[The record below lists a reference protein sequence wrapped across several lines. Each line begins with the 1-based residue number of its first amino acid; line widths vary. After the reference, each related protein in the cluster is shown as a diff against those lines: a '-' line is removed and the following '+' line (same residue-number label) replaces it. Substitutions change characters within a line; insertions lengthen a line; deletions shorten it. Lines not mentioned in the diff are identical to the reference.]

1 MPFLLSSSLGAGLGK
16 QTRKPLG
23 AHQGRILMPMKK
35 NMAVCNLELNYVSC
49 IGNSTQLDLFTS
61 MHHFI
66 ICVVSLLSFVSSL
79 LCFTRQKESSPKIR
93 ELIVYSQMKRIL
105 RRWTASTSIK
115 FGQNNDQTT
124 ASTDS
129 ERCTRTPNI
138 GQR

>member
-1 MPFLLSSSLGAGLGK
+1 
-16 QTRKPLG
+16 
-23 AHQGRILMPMKK
+23 
-35 NMAVCNLELNYVSC
+35 MAVCNLELNYVSC

-124 ASTDS
+124 AST
-129 ERCTRTPNI
+129 
-138 GQR
+138 